1 MAKKNTINN
10 SKIFGLTKK
19 LLLLI
24 IPLLVVSFAATAVV
38 IFVSV
43 GQTLLRNSKDSVK
56 SSEFFA

>member
-24 IPLLVVSFAATAVV
+24 IPLPVTGRIEGS
-38 IFVSV
+38 
-43 GQTLLRNSKDSVK
+43 G
-56 SSEFFA
+56 